1 MSDEKKEIPASGQPS
16 GDPIEQ
22 LLKINDEASLP
33 GFSDGLQAAYAYTPE
48 AWRDTALAA
57 AEALA
62 ATGRP
67 FTVDD
72 LAAHGIGEPDR
83 PQRYGAVFAAIRN
96 RGIARV
102 IGWTAHRTAGGSEN
116 GIRVWLG
123 TTDHAG
129 GDTE

>member
-1 MSDEKKEIPASGQPS
+1 MTDNNDTLGRLLRIDDETA
-16 GDPIEQ
+16 
-22 LLKINDEASLP
+22 LP
-33 GFSDGLQAAYAYTPE
+33 GHSDGLQAADAFSPE
-48 AWRDTALAA
+48 AWRETALAA

-67 FTVDD
+67 FTVAD
-72 LAAHGIGEPDR
+72 LHANGVAEPDI

-116 GIRVWLG
+116 GIRVWVG
-123 TTDHAG
+123 TTDPAG
-129 GDTE
+129 SEAA